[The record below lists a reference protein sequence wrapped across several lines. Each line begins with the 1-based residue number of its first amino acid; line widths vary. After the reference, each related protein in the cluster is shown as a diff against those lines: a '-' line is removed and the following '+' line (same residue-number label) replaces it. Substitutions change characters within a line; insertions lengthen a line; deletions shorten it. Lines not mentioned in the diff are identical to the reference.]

1 MEFIFGTFHQAQYQ
15 RSGPVLAGTL
25 TPIPPPHDPTL
36 LRRFHR
42 DSNVF
47 SIKNDIHRYI
57 KTPQSY
63 LTKAE
68 ANAWI
73 EIYVAYWKAIGEILR
88 AETGYHR
95 DDWAIKV
102 YEAWKEVTELLIRGF
117 SHAGFGAWLMP
128 CLYTAGK
135 YLRVFAI
142 KADEEK
148 ATKVGN
154 GTVKM
159 EQDILADDIAVD
171 LEKNERL
178 EDAARVIN
186 KIFTLCYSDRYVDVA
201 YQFKLFDPVLRLS
214 FSEHP
219 SRTPENGVSTTPRIF
234 SSKPTSRYELCSTWG
249 QCLLGQPLSF
259 NDRSHN
265 PAELHKPLQELS
277 ASIAFR
283 EVRHAA
289 NGSLSQISH
298 RHFSILRRRDSI
310 PRRRILK
317 GISNPFSPIPQSMLP
332 NPSLI
337 TSRPKKIS
345 LQHGTCVTNPPIETK
360 SPPPFPQSNP
370 SQVPKLTTLSPH
382 RLLLTY
388 LIPTHLHT
396 TLKLPTPSLLSTLP
410 HLAPLF
416 ISLLS
421 SIKQGHLYAFS
432 AALSLHESTFVK
444 RRIYLSLERARD
456 ICLRNLL
463 RKVWLLE
470 GGKENTRVK
479 VGTFAAGVRF
489 SMYGQQIKTERGE
502 MMIEDEEV
510 ECLVAGLIYKVC
522 VFGCW
527 LFDVFSTPSSSYHF
541 PMVLPIQR
549 IAD

>member
-1 MEFIFGTFHQAQYQ
+1 
-15 RSGPVLAGTL
+15 
-25 TPIPPPHDPTL
+25 
-36 LRRFHR
+36 

-186 KIFTLCYSDRYVDVA
+186 KIFTLCYSDSAQTFLLRAPIEDSRKWGLY
-201 YQFKLFDPVLRLS
+201 YTTNLLFKTYFKL
-214 FSEHP
+214 
-219 SRTPENGVSTTPRIF
+219 N
-234 SSKPTSRYELCSTWG
+234 
-249 QCLLGQPLSF
+249 
-259 NDRSHN
+259 
-265 PAELHKPLQELS
+265 
-277 ASIAFR
+277 SI
-283 EVRHAA
+283 
-289 NGSLSQISH
+289 SLSKNCLRALHSAKSDMPPMEVFPKSH
-298 RHFSILRRRDSI
+298 IVTFRYYVGVIQFLDEEY
-310 PRRRILK
+310 
-317 GISNPFSPIPQSMLP
+317 
-332 NPSLI
+332 
-337 TSRPKKIS
+337 SR
-345 LQHGTCVTNPPIETK
+345 HGTCVTNPPIETK

-510 ECLVAGLIYKVC
+510 ECLVAGLIYKNHLKGYISREHATV
-522 VFGCW
+522 VLNRKGEA
-527 LFDVFSTPSSSYHF
+527 F
-541 PMVLPIQR
+541 PGTGV
-549 IAD
+549 